1 MVMIDINKF
10 EKLANEIIANS
21 TKDEMQNWFESYRS
35 DKANFVNFRTI
46 EASFK
51 MEFSSLKFSENDS
64 EISSKT
70 IRYSIAA

>member
-1 MVMIDINKF
+1 MIDINKF

-21 TKDEMQNWFESYRS
+21 TKDEMQDWFETYRTE
-35 DKANFVNFRTI
+35 KANFVNFKPI

-51 MEFSSLKFSENDS
+51 MEFSNISFSDNKS
-64 EISSKT
+64 EITSTT

>member
-1 MVMIDINKF
+1 MIDINKF

-21 TKDEMQNWFESYRS
+21 TKSEMQNWFESYRTY
-35 DKANFVNFRTI
+35 KATFVNFRPI

>member
-1 MVMIDINKF
+1 MIDINKF

-21 TKDEMQNWFESYRS
+21 TKREMQDWFESYRT
-35 DKANFVNFRTI
+35 DKATFVNFKPI

-51 MEFSSLKFSENDS
+51 MEFSSLKFSENNS
-64 EISSKT
+64 KTSSKA